1 MYPRFKYISN
11 IKSPQGPWDGLH
23 APKLNSARPGLANT
37 APADVPDIE
46 PARLGLACSKTPH
59 LPTFPTSSPL
69 GSTWPARKHR
79 TCRRFRHGACS
90 AQPGVLEITAPADV
104 SDIEPARL
112 GLACSKTPHLPT
124 FPTSS
129 PLGSAGALEMAAR
142 ARSALL
148 GRSKWPFE
156 VARLRQGGRN
166 CPAWLLE
173 NIAPV
178 DVSSFEPARL
188 RWGARHSRSS
198 PLGPAGAPEI
208 AARARSAP
216 LLRRRFTGQDHE
228 CLLHS
233 TQRRTFSCM
242 ECTGTH

>member
-79 TCRRFRHGACS
+79 TCRRFRHRACS
-90 AQPGVLEITAPADV
+90 ARPGVLEITAPADV

-156 VARLRQGGRN
+156 VARLHACCTQHRD
-166 CPAWLLE
+166 E
-173 NIAPV
+173 
-178 DVSSFEPARL
+178 
-188 RWGARHSRSS
+188 HSRAWNARVRTIYIYIYLYPYIYIYIYMYYIYIYTPYPFWLKCSV
-198 PLGPAGAPEI
+198 
-208 AARARSAP
+208 AAHPRHPGDCR
-216 LLRRRFTGQDHE
+216 
-228 CLLHS
+228 
-233 TQRRTFSCM
+233 
-242 ECTGTH
+242 